1 MISPMKLPDDPPPI
15 PELREIDKVW
25 LSESEGQ
32 FAGQVLLI
40 LDSIPEGAAV
50 FQSFKL
56 RLREHHQ
63 RIADQRDAWIRTAAQ
78 ARQDADFYRDL
89 LDRVASTLGREA
101 FTDDVGAVHDSP
113 IRLKVPELVARIAE
127 QERKAAQHDPLSDRN
142 VERTELDIARIDARV
157 LRVALDDERGK
168 RIALEERLRVV
179 QLITAH
185 PRPVRRVEFGGP
197 EESEDS
203 EWWTT
208 IEPGSPADP
217 TPLEEPPPNDES
229 PKSDGHDVESMLR
242 RRIDSMTLTLQ
253 QIDMITVDFR
263 SLSQARQEEALRNI
277 RGIVVQELMRDGR

>member
-1 MISPMKLPDDPPPI
+1 MKLPDDPPPI

-127 QERKAAQHDPLSDRN
+127 Q
-142 VERTELDIARIDARV
+142 
-157 LRVALDDERGK
+157 LDDERGK